1 MTQAAK
7 TVLETLLQLSD
18 ADREE
23 LAARLLE
30 SLDSRADEGADAEWA
45 EEIRQRV
52 EEVRTGQVKTVPW
65 ATAREQIMDDRDGDS

>member
-1 MTQAAK
+1 MTQVAK

-30 SLDSRADEGADAEWA
+30 SLDSRQDEGADAEWA

-52 EEVRTGQVKTVPW
+52 EEVQSGQVKAVPW
-65 ATAREQIMDDRDGDS
+65 ATAREQIMDDSDGDS